1 MLSDSQYQMQL
12 QSLSDSPLLLPG
24 DDFQPKKQMR
34 WSVNKSDP
42 ASMQYE
48 EGDQNIFTTVD
59 IGSNSQVADLY
70 TFEYVMSDAATH
82 DFFVE
87 KQQIIN
93 PVKCHELVDTTTE
106 EPFGSATVIIGSDS
120 EQVED
125 LCMEFQVKR
134 FSDSCGKEEPE
145 DAASVIIRSQPD
157 LLDGMAFVQAS
168 SEGVYAICIPKRN
181 ILE

>member
-24 DDFQPKKQMR
+24 DDFQPKKQMH

-70 TFEYVMSDAATH
+70 TFEYVMSDAANH
-82 DFFVE
+82 DFFV
-87 KQQIIN
+87 K
-93 PVKCHELVDTTTE
+93 KHFL
-106 EPFGSATVIIGSDS
+106 
-120 EQVED
+120 
-125 LCMEFQVKR
+125 
-134 FSDSCGKEEPE
+134 
-145 DAASVIIRSQPD
+145 
-157 LLDGMAFVQAS
+157 
-168 SEGVYAICIPKRN
+168 
-181 ILE
+181 

>member
-1 MLSDSQYQMQL
+1 
-12 QSLSDSPLLLPG
+12 
-24 DDFQPKKQMR
+24 MR

-48 EGDQNIFTTVD
+48 EGDQNIFTTID

-125 LCMEFQVKR
+125 LCMEFRAKR

-157 LLDGMAFVQAS
+157 LLDGMAFV
-168 SEGVYAICIPKRN
+168 
-181 ILE
+181 